1 MNIPN
6 TISSSSIKYIQIFL
20 DVSDTGY
27 LLFKKLLIFL
37 FFMVKQNTPKK
48 KKILSGVNQKQ
59 LKSRY
64 YAVKCRSSLVRI
76 IYSLQEQTILKP

>member
-48 KKILSGVNQKQ
+48 KKNIIWCKSEATEVKIL
-59 LKSRY
+59 
-64 YAVKCRSSLVRI
+64 CC
-76 IYSLQEQTILKP
+76 EM